1 MRFSNAGNNT
11 TVFRKQKRPF
21 EEIMQR
27 RLIKDI
33 LINSSNELEFSKM
46 TLIELYESSI
56 ELKKLQNDNL
66 SCIQQEVFEEL
77 MLRKSDHQ

>member
-1 MRFSNAGNNT
+1 
-11 TVFRKQKRPF
+11 
-21 EEIMQR
+21 MQR